1 MAGKTYT
8 VEEKYNIIFESLST
22 AQTIAEIC
30 RKHAISPST
39 YQIWKDQF
47 LNGARNGLEGKSRKN
62 PYERQVSD
70 LKATIADLAIANDA
84 LKKFNRGGEDGG
96 CE

>member
-1 MAGKTYT
+1 MTTRTYT

-22 AQTIAEIC
+22 DQAITEIC
-30 RKHAISPST
+30 RKYGISPST

-47 LNGARNGLEGKSRKN
+47 LTGARSGLEGKARKN
-62 PYERQVSD
+62 PYQKQVED

-84 LKKFNRGGEDGG
+84 LKKIQQGRRR
-96 CE
+96 

>member
-8 VEEKYNIIFESLST
+8 VDEKYNIVFESLST
-22 AQTIAEIC
+22 GGSIDEIC

-39 YQIWKDQF
+39 YQIWMEQF
-47 LNGARNGLEGKSRKN
+47 LTGAKSEQEGKSRRN
-62 PYERQVSD
+62 PHERELND

-84 LKKFNRGGEDGG
+84 LKKIQRGRRK
-96 CE
+96 